1 MSATNGPWA
10 HSANGDGERHEWIA
24 HAEGT
29 AALAEAFAGEFGM
42 AEYGRLLGLWHDVG
56 KLADDWQQYLVR
68 SEAGKARRG
77 SGPDHKTAGAVI
89 AKKHLGEHFPLV
101 LHGHHGGL
109 STPQDMRGAVG
120 DQIDGRDGELR
131 EARDAARSLLGD
143 QFVKAPY
150 FAPPA
155 GIAGTEL
162 EADLLLRMLFSCLV
176 DADWLDTEAHFAPE
190 RRRARAHAAP
200 DLAEL
205 WSRLEDGQRRI
216 GGAGGPVDE
225 ARDAIYRSCLEAAG
239 EPPGFFRLTAPT
251 GGGKTRS
258 GMAFALRHAMRH
270 GQRRVIVAVPF
281 TSITTQTAKTMRD
294 ILERAGDAAPA
305 VLEHHS
311 NAGDL
316 IEGERSGAS
325 APGWAKL
332 AAENWD
338 APVVVTTTV
347 QLFESLFERRPGRM
361 RKLHRIANSVLI
373 LDEAQGLPRKL
384 LAPILDALRGL
395 ATHYRTTVVLSTA
408 TQPAFEAVPEF
419 ADADARDIVPRPER
433 WFGALRRV
441 EYERPAAPL
450 AWDDAARLMLD
461 GPQGQ
466 ALAIVNTKSD
476 ALALLGALEAAGEDG
491 ALHLSTLLCGAHRR
505 AVLEEVERRLDAGEP
520 CLLVS
525 TQVVEA
531 GVDIDFPLVLRAV
544 APLDSIVQ
552 AAGRCNRNG
561 RMPEPGRVVV
571 FEPAEPSPLPPG
583 YKQGKQQAL
592 IALAEAGAEMRLDDL
607 GVQRRYFERLIEGT
621 ETDGAG
627 IQPLREQF
635 NFPKVAD
642 RFRMIDPTIPVVV
655 RYGGEEE
662 RIGEL
667 LGELRDAAQRGQ
679 GGFPALRRL
688 QPYVVPFYASPLRR
702 QPRGL
707 LSEIGGLGVYEWLGR
722 YDGGIAGRGI
732 VLGEP
737 SVDEFIV

>member
-1 MSATNGPWA
+1 MNAKNGPWA
-10 HSANGDGERHEWIA
+10 HSANDRGERHEWLA
-24 HAEGT
+24 HADGT
-29 AALAEAFAGEFGM
+29 ATRAQAFAGEFGM
-42 AEYGRLLGLWHDVG
+42 AEYGRLLGLWHDAG
-56 KLADDWQQYLVR
+56 KLADDWQGYLVR

-77 SGPDHKTAGAVI
+77 SGPDHKAAGAVL
-89 AKKHLGEHFPLV
+89 AKRHLGEIFRLV
-101 LHGHHGGL
+101 LHGHHGGM
-109 STPQDMRGAVG
+109 STPQDVHGAVD
-120 DQIDGRDGELR
+120 DQIAERKGKLR
-131 EARDAARSLLGD
+131 EAIGAARSLLGD
-143 QFVKAPY
+143 RFEAAPD
-150 FAPPA
+150 FAPSG
-155 GIAGTEL
+155 GIAGTKL

-176 DADWLDTEAHFAPE
+176 DADWLDTEEHFAPE
-190 RRRARAHAAP
+190 RKRARANAAP
-200 DLAEL
+200 ELAEL
-205 WSRLEDGQRRI
+205 WRRLEDGQRRI
-216 GGAGGPVDE
+216 GGAGGPVNE

-281 TSITTQTAKTMRD
+281 TSITTQTAKTLRD

-316 IEGERSGAS
+316 IDA

-347 QLFESLFERRPGRM
+347 QLFESLFGRRPGRM

-373 LDEAQGLPRKL
+373 LDEAQGLPRKF

-395 ATHYRTTVVLSTA
+395 AAHYRTTVVLSTA

-419 ADADARDIVPRPER
+419 AGVDARDIVPQPER

-441 EYERPAAPL
+441 EYERPVAPL
-450 AWDDAARLMLD
+450 AWDNAARLMLD

-466 ALAIVNTKSD
+466 ALAIVNTKRD

-505 AVLEEVERRLDAGEP
+505 AVLAEVERRLEAGEP

-571 FEPAEPSPLPPG
+571 FEPAEGSALPPG
-583 YKQGKQQAL
+583 YEQGKQQAL

-607 GVQRRYFERLIEGT
+607 GVQRRYFERLICGT
-621 ETDGAG
+621 ETDGER

-635 NFPKVAD
+635 DFPKVAD

-655 RYGGEEE
+655 RYGKEEE
-662 RIGEL
+662 LIGEL
-667 LGELRDAAQRGQ
+667 LGELRGAAQRGR
-679 GGFPALRRL
+679 GGFSALRRL
-688 QPYVVPFYASPLRR
+688 QPYVVPFYASQLRR
-702 QPRGL
+702 QPHGL
-707 LSEIGGLGVYEWLGR
+707 LSEIGGLGVYEWLGD
-722 YDGGIAGRGI
+722 YDGGIAGQGI
-732 VLGEP
+732 VLDDLTAE
-737 SVDEFIV
+737 DFIVA